1 MKKLTWLFNPAIC
14 LVLYSVNSLQA
25 QQDTLKKSSI
35 SVSGFID
42 VFYAYDF
49 NKPSTPYRQ
58 PFFFHHNRHNE
69 FNLNHVIAR
78 LSVNNK
84 QYRVNMALHAGT
96 YVQDNYANEP
106 ELLKNI
112 FEANA
117 GLSLNPYSTLWFD
130 AGIFASHIGFE
141 SAISSEN
148 WTLTRSLL
156 ADNSP
161 YYFTGAKL
169 TYTPNDRWI
178 AVGLIYNGWQRIQ
191 RLAGNSLPSF
201 GTQLRFSPNK
211 DIIINWSTFIG
222 TESPDSTRKMRYFN
236 NFYLQQ
242 SLSEKVGLI
251 AGFDIGTEQQ
261 FKNNAS
267 YFIWYAYS
275 LILKHQLTEQFSYAI
290 RAEYYSDKNNVII
303 PIESGERFRSQGF
316 SITIDYAPV
325 ENVMLRIES
334 RWLKSPQPLFLSKNQ
349 RLTDNFFLVTS
360 IAVKI

>member
-1 MKKLTWLFNPAIC
+1 
-14 LVLYSVNSLQA
+14 
-25 QQDTLKKSSI
+25 
-35 SVSGFID
+35 
-42 VFYAYDF
+42 
-49 NKPSTPYRQ
+49 
-58 PFFFHHNRHNE
+58 
-69 FNLNHVIAR
+69 
-78 LSVNNK
+78 
-84 QYRVNMALHAGT
+84 
-96 YVQDNYANEP
+96 
-106 ELLKNI
+106 
-112 FEANA
+112 
-117 GLSLNPYSTLWFD
+117 
-130 AGIFASHIGFE
+130 
-141 SAISSEN
+141 
-148 WTLTRSLL
+148 
-156 ADNSP
+156 
-161 YYFTGAKL
+161 
-169 TYTPNDRWI
+169 
-178 AVGLIYNGWQRIQ
+178 
-191 RLAGNSLPSF
+191 
-201 GTQLRFSPNK
+201 
-211 DIIINWSTFIG
+211 
-222 TESPDSTRKMRYFN
+222 MRYFN